1 MAEAAGSTG
10 AVAAAGSIDDSPH
23 SSETMTDTIQNSA
36 LLSVS
41 AAQARSFSDEEL
53 IVRVLSESDLDGLEG
68 LDSERIAWVEVP
80 LELAHRE
87 ELNRFSVDVLLTDPR
102 AQAAKLYKLAGDRD
116 PQLPRLS
123 IPTEPGFA
131 DAVLIAM
138 GLHFP
143 IRIIPIQPAEE
154 QIVELQSVL
163 QRYLHDG
170 RATQPI
176 EPFHSALST
185 LLHGEGHD
193 LWQAV
198 EYDPAEF
205 RRKPP
210 HPGLEDSRSADE
222 LRLRLEEGGAECS
235 RCFLQSWC
243 GGWFKWPVPD
253 YDCSHVRGLFS
264 VVEEAGNALRKDLQA
279 AEEYGE

>member
-1 MAEAAGSTG
+1 
-10 AVAAAGSIDDSPH
+10 
-23 SSETMTDTIQNSA
+23 MTDTIPNSA

-41 AAQARSFSDEEL
+41 APQARSFPDGEL
-53 IVRVLSESDLDGLEG
+53 VVRVSNESELGVLEDLDP
-68 LDSERIAWVEVP
+68 ERVAWIEVP

-87 ELNRFSVDVLLTDPR
+87 ELNLFSVDVLLTDPR
-102 AQAAKLYKLAGDRD
+102 SQAAKLYKLAGDRD

-143 IRIIPIQPAEE
+143 IRIVPVQPAEE
-154 QIVELQSVL
+154 QMVELQTVL

-170 RATQPI
+170 RATQPM

-205 RRKPP
+205 QRKPP
-210 HPGLEDSRSADE
+210 HPGLEHPESAD
-222 LRLRLEEGGAECS
+222 RLRQRLQESGAECGG
-235 RCFLQSWC
+235 CFLQAWC
-243 GGWFKWPVPD
+243 GGWFKWPSPD
-253 YDCSHVRGLFS
+253 YDCTHVRRLFAT
-264 VVEEAGNALRKDLQA
+264 VEEAGAALRNDLEA
-279 AEEYGE
+279 AAGYEE

>member
-1 MAEAAGSTG
+1 
-10 AVAAAGSIDDSPH
+10 
-23 SSETMTDTIQNSA
+23 MTDTVQNSA

-41 AAQARSFSDEEL
+41 AAQARSFPDDEL
-53 IVRVLSESDLDGLEG
+53 IIRASNEIDLGELEKLEPERV
-68 LDSERIAWVEVP
+68 AWVEVP

-87 ELNRFSVDVLLTDPR
+87 ELNRFSVDVLLTEPR

-143 IRIIPIQPAEE
+143 IRIVPIQPAEE
-154 QIVELQSVL
+154 QIIELQTVL

-170 RATQPI
+170 RATQPV

-185 LLHGEGHD
+185 LLHGDGHD

-205 RRKPP
+205 QRKPP
-210 HPGLEDSRSADE
+210 HPGLEHSQSADE
-222 LRLRLEEGGAECS
+222 LRQRLGEAGAECGS
-235 RCFLQSWC
+235 CFLQGWC
-243 GGWFKWPVPD
+243 GGWFKWPEPT
-253 YDCSHVRGLFS
+253 YDCTSIRSLFTT
-264 VVEEAGNALRKDLQA
+264 VEEAGTALRGDLQDA
-279 AEEYGE
+279 MGYEE

>member
-1 MAEAAGSTG
+1 
-10 AVAAAGSIDDSPH
+10 
-23 SSETMTDTIQNSA
+23 MTDTIQNSA

-41 AAQARSFSDEEL
+41 AAQARSYSEEEL
-53 IVRVLSESDLDGLEG
+53 IVRVSSESDLDGLQG
-68 LDSERIAWVEVP
+68 LDPERIAWVEVP

-87 ELNRFSVDVLLTDPR
+87 ELNLFSVDVLLTEPR
-102 AQAAKLYKLAGDRD
+102 SQAAKLYKLAGDRD

-143 IRIIPIQPAEE
+143 IRIIPIQPDEE
-154 QIVELQSVL
+154 QMVELRTVL

-170 RATQPI
+170 RATQPV

-205 RRKPP
+205 QRKPP
-210 HPGLEDSRSADE
+210 HPGLEHSRSADE
-222 LRLRLEEGGAECS
+222 LRRHLEESGAECGG
-235 RCFLQSWC
+235 CFLQSWC
-243 GGWFKWPVPD
+243 GGWFKWPDPD
-253 YDCSHVRGLFS
+253 YDCHGVRGLFS
-264 VVEEAGNALRKDLQA
+264 VVEEAGTALRKDLEA
-279 AEEYGE
+279 AEEYGG